1 MSVSKNF
8 SGELK
13 PQKSFEMENNRKRSG
28 KGAALRAC
36 IMFSACLLP
45 VNVSAYDIEK
55 DGLFYTVDST
65 LDSCDVAKVGS
76 VKVPSNVMLKTREF
90 EVPSLF

>member
-1 MSVSKNF
+1 
-8 SGELK
+8 
-13 PQKSFEMENNRKRSG
+13 MENNRKRSG

-55 DGLFYTVDST
+55 DGLFYTVDLSSNTAT

-76 VKVPSNVMLKTREF
+76 VTVPSNVMLKTREF